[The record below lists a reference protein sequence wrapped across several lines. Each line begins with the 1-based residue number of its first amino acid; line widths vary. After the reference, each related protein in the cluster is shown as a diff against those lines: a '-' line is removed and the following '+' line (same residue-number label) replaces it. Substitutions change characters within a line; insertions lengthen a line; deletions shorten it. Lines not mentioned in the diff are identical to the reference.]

1 MILLQQGYQSVRLAY
16 YVFVVPL
23 ILMPFQF
30 QNHAS
35 AVISVVE
42 LNEIGELKT
51 FMHLDWIAS
60 VQMLDLLA
68 WALLQWIHSDVHGC
82 WFIRSRICIRWMLG
96 QGWRWRC
103 QRWEVVLPVIGWQ
116 MQASSWAI
124 GRRWSYIIIYLDQAV
139 EKSVT
144 RYPNCPFLLTM
155 ICSFIEGEVY
165 AYIDTCF
172 YNYFI

>member
-51 FMHLDWIAS
+51 FMHLD
-60 VQMLDLLA
+60 
-68 WALLQWIHSDVHGC
+68 
-82 WFIRSRICIRWMLG
+82 
-96 QGWRWRC
+96 
-103 QRWEVVLPVIGWQ
+103 
-116 MQASSWAI
+116 
-124 GRRWSYIIIYLDQAV
+124 
-139 EKSVT
+139 
-144 RYPNCPFLLTM
+144 
-155 ICSFIEGEVY
+155 
-165 AYIDTCF
+165 
-172 YNYFI
+172 